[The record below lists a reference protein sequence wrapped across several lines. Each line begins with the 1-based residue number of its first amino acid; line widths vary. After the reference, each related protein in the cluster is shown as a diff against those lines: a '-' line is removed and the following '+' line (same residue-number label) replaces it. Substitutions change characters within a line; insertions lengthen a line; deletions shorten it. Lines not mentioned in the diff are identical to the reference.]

1 MLFAG
6 IALGLI
12 AGLLAGGRIVNLAE
26 VRLRWMAALFLAV
39 IVRYGTE
46 AALSRDIPLA
56 ETLRVP
62 LLVTAYAILLLGTWA
77 NRRQPGMSIAFVGI
91 LANAVVIAVNG
102 GHMPIWEP
110 SFAAAGLTAA
120 DLTGPLHILLP
131 PPIDGPFLAHLGPL
145 GDIIPIPLPVV
156 RNVASIGDVVISLG
170 LGFFLFATVL
180 RTPTE
185 ARDEDRAASGPLTAE
200 PIPGLVA
207 TARLHGVSPAAAGV
221 AGGVRPATG
230 LIAGLAEASI
240 LGRPVLLGSPAPALA
255 EGAIGFEAGDAL
267 VRPAPGLAQRARR
280 HPYVR
285 LALNPAFSALWAA
298 GVVSLFG
305 DRFNQIAL
313 GVIVLRLTGSPIA
326 VGFVFFAAALPN
338 LLLGP
343 ISGTLVDR
351 WDQKQILVVSD
362 LLRAAIVLLI
372 PIAAVS
378 QVALVYPLIFAVTS
392 VSIFFRPAREAVMP
406 RIVRSDDLL
415 TANSANWLAETLA
428 DIVGYS
434 LAGFFIVFLGAF
446 LPLAFWLDAATYLV
460 SAVLILTVTI
470 PPVVRTAAE
479 TGEGV
484 LAELR
489 AGWRFLRTETVL
501 LTNTV
506 QGVVAQFGAGI
517 LISVTLIYVDTVLF
531 RSGDPATPKV
541 YALMEAGLGLGN
553 LVGGFVIGLIGARLR
568 KGRLVILGYAVYGSC
583 IVGLGLIGS
592 VPAALGLAVG
602 IGVANMIYVIPSQTL
617 FQQRTPADMIGRV
630 VGLRFSLVFAS
641 LSVAMGLG
649 GFLAQAF
656 GVAPVLVVFGA
667 VTATAGL
674 AGLLVP
680 ALRDA

>member
-1 MLFAG
+1 MLFGG

-12 AGLLAGGRIVNLAE
+12 AGLLAGGRITNLAE
-26 VRLRWMAALFLAV
+26 VRLRWMAAIFLAV
-39 IVRYGTE
+39 VVRYGTE
-46 AALSRDIPLA
+46 AALAREVPLA
-56 ETLRVP
+56 DTFRVP

-77 NRRQPGMSIAFVGI
+77 NRRQPGMSIAFIGI
-91 LANAVVIAVNG
+91 LSNALVIAVNG

-110 SFAAAGLTAA
+110 TLAAAGLTPA
-120 DLTGPLHILLP
+120 DLTGPLHFILP
-131 PPIDGPFLAHLGPL
+131 PPIDGNFLAHLGPL

-156 RNVASIGDVVISLG
+156 RNAASIGDVVISLG
-170 LGFFLFATVL
+170 LGFFLFATVV
-180 RTPTE
+180 RTPKQARDE
-185 ARDEDRAASGPLTAE
+185 ARDETATTAAE

-207 TARLHGVSPAAAGV
+207 SSRLHGVSPAGAGV

-230 LIAGLAEASI
+230 LIAGLTEASL

-255 EGAIGFEAGDAL
+255 EGAIGLEAADAL
-267 VRPAPGLAQRARR
+267 TRPAAGLAQRVRR

-285 LALNPAFSALWAA
+285 LALDPSFSALWTA
-298 GVVSLFG
+298 GVISLFG

-326 VGFVFFAAALPN
+326 LGFVFFAAALPN

-343 ISGTLVDR
+343 LSGTLVDR
-351 WDQKQILVVSD
+351 SDQKQVLVASD

-372 PIAAVS
+372 PIAAVT
-378 QVALVYPLIFAVTS
+378 QILLVYPLIFAVTS

-406 RIVRSDDLL
+406 RIVRPDDLL

-434 LAGFFIVFLGAF
+434 LAGLFVAFLGSS

-460 SAVLILTVTI
+460 SAGLILTVTI
-470 PPVVRTAAE
+470 PPVVRTVSEA
-479 TGEGV
+479 GEGI
-484 LAELR
+484 LAEFR
-489 AGWRFLRTETVL
+489 VGWRFLRAETVL
-501 LTNTV
+501 LTNTI
-506 QGVVAQFGAGI
+506 QAVVAQFGAGV
-517 LISVTLIYVDTVLF
+517 LISVTLIYVDSVLF
-531 RSGDPATPKV
+531 RGNDPSTPAV

-553 LVGGFVIGLIGARLR
+553 LVGGFAVGLIGARLR
-568 KGRLVILGYAVYGSC
+568 KGRLVIVGYTVYGAC
-583 IVGLGLIGS
+583 IVILGLTGS
-592 VPAALGLAVG
+592 IPAALGLAVG

-630 VGLRFSLVFAS
+630 VGMRFSLVFAS
-641 LSVAMGLG
+641 LSIAMGLS
-649 GFLAQAF
+649 GFLVAAF
-656 GVAPVLVVFGA
+656 GVPAVLIAFGS
-667 VTATAGL
+667 VTSAAGL